1 MKTLTILFVAAIMMG
16 VGCSKSEDSE
26 NNPDKPDKPSP
37 LPDLPDPNDVCSCM
51 DDIIFMQYCYD
62 NFDVNKDGKVSKI
75 EASAVAKIDLARQ
88 EIKTLTGIGYF
99 SNLEILNCKECHELT
114 TVDLSNNLKVRIGD
128 EMFYTCSKLS
138 KIVLPNNILEI
149 GESAFYGCS
158 SLKNIDIPDKVT
170 EIGYSAFCICM
181 SPLRVLKHIKIVR
194 GVNIIHQLKRY
205 NNHNM
210 QNNEHPSIERI
221 FNLVEMQRHAVGVSF
236 MPDTKSYEKYQTGVT
251 VLHVLSMDLKTALQ
265 NMKNQFNTYGVIRV
279 AGYDNSISPLK
290 SKVIEIEFS
299 TDEIDEIERK

>member
-1 MKTLTILFVAAIMMG
+1 MI
-16 VGCSKSEDSE
+16 SD
-26 NNPDKPDKPSP
+26 
-37 LPDLPDPNDVCSCM
+37 
-51 DDIIFMQYCYD
+51 
-62 NFDVNKDGKVSKI
+62 
-75 EASAVAKIDLARQ
+75 
-88 EIKTLTGIGYF
+88 
-99 SNLEILNCKECHELT
+99 
-114 TVDLSNNLKVRIGD
+114 VRIL
-128 EMFYTCSKLS
+128 Y
-138 KIVLPNNILEI
+138 
-149 GESAFYGCS
+149 
-158 SLKNIDIPDKVT
+158 
-170 EIGYSAFCICM
+170 CM

-236 MPDTKSYEKYQTGVT
+236 MPDTKSYEKYQTGVI